1 MSFSYSNNG
10 KCCFNPEQST
20 YLLAPYHV
28 ILTIPIGRGDKWGI
42 IFLLIIMLLHIWKRF
57 IFRVYGS
64 CLVTVHFLVKILS
77 NHYHFHLLSLLLTYT
92 FMDYHILSISLK
104 SLSIKLPKS
113 TVFSH
118 SLFFIYLFFFF
129 EENQRM
135 SNFFFFLSYIHK
147 LLGFNPIK

>member
-1 MSFSYSNNG
+1 MSFSYSSRG
-10 KCCFNPEQST
+10 KCFLNPHQLT

-42 IFLLIIMLLHIWKRF
+42 LFLLIIMLLRIWKRF
-57 IFRVYGS
+57 IFRVSGS

-77 NHYHFHLLSLLLTYT
+77 NHYHFNLLSLLLTYT
-92 FMDYHILSISLK
+92 SMDYHILSISLK

-118 SLFFIYLFFFF
+118 SLFFIFVFFFLWGKPMYVHFFFF
-129 EENQRM
+129 
-135 SNFFFFLSYIHK
+135 F
-147 LLGFNPIK
+147 